1 MIASRIILKRLNVES
16 DWVEEDKIAMSR
28 VTLLVRLSNR
38 VGSLFQDAASV
49 ASDLFT
55 DSHAISRLTDDVNVN
70 DLDRVDE
77 STYQDEASN
86 GL

>member
-1 MIASRIILKRLNVES
+1 MLKRLNVES
-16 DWVEEDKIAMSR
+16 DWAEAEKIAMSQ
-28 VTLLVRLSNR
+28 VTLLVHLSGR
-38 VGSLFQDAASV
+38 AGSLFQDTAVSNP
-49 ASDLFT
+49 FT